1 MWSRGRPSG
10 PVRAG
15 GPVPGP
21 PRVPSPMT
29 RPVAGMAAA
38 GAPRAEAPG
47 GEFSRGRVWLV
58 ATLCGLLGLSLVL
71 VALAVADKRVGVLA
85 PLWGGGGP
93 ATTQAAP
100 PPPAPAPPA
109 GEVPATEPAKAAK
122 SAKPAEAAK
131 KARARQTTPSAADQG
146 SSDSDSS
153 ESDSDSFEPGGPPG
167 YGPGHGWG
175 QYDRNQRLAQE
186 MMRYRM
192 NAGYP
197 EHHR

>member
-1 MWSRGRPSG
+1 
-10 PVRAG
+10 V
-15 GPVPGP
+15 
-21 PRVPSPMT
+21 
-29 RPVAGMAAA
+29 A
-38 GAPRAEAPG
+38 GAPTAGAAPGQAAAPG

-71 VALAVADKRVGVLA
+71 VALVVADKRVGVLA

-93 ATTQAAP
+93 PTTQAAP
-100 PPPAPAPPA
+100 PPPEPAPP
-109 GEVPATEPAKAAK
+109 VPEAPSTEPAK
-122 SAKPAEAAK
+122 SARPARPAEAAK
-131 KARARQTTPSAADQG
+131 KARARESAPSAADQG
-146 SSDSDSS
+146 SSESDSDSS
-153 ESDSDSFEPGGPPG
+153 ESDSDSFEPAGPPG
-167 YGPGHGWG
+167 YGQGHGWG

>member
-1 MWSRGRPSG
+1 
-10 PVRAG
+10 
-15 GPVPGP
+15 
-21 PRVPSPMT
+21 MT
-29 RPVAGMAAA
+29 RPVAGMPAAS
-38 GAPRAEAPG
+38 APPGQAEAPG

-93 ATTQAAP
+93 PTTQAAP

-131 KARARQTTPSAADQG
+131 KARARQTAPSAADQG
-146 SSDSDSS
+146 SSDGDSS

>member
-1 MWSRGRPSG
+1 MGRRRPG
-10 PVRAG
+10 DDPG
-15 GPVPGP
+15 GTAP
-21 PRVPSPMT
+21 
-29 RPVAGMAAA
+29 A
-38 GAPRAEAPG
+38 GAR
-47 GEFSRGRVWLV
+47 STRW
-58 ATLCGLLGLSLVL
+58 
-71 VALAVADKRVGVLA
+71 
-85 PLWGGGGP
+85 
-93 ATTQAAP
+93 
-100 PPPAPAPPA
+100 
-109 GEVPATEPAKAAK
+109 EVPATEPAKAAK

-131 KARARQTTPSAADQG
+131 KARARQTAPSAADQG
-146 SSDSDSS
+146 SSDGDSS

>member
-1 MWSRGRPSG
+1 
-10 PVRAG
+10 
-15 GPVPGP
+15 
-21 PRVPSPMT
+21 MT
-29 RPVAGMAAA
+29 RPVAGMPAA
-38 GAPRAEAPG
+38 GAPPGQAEAPG

-93 ATTQAAP
+93 PTTQAAP

-131 KARARQTTPSAADQG
+131 KARARQTAPSAADQG
-146 SSDSDSS
+146 SSDGDSS

-167 YGPGHGWG
+167 QGHGWG
-175 QYDRNQRLAQE
+175 QYDRNHRLAQE

>member
-1 MWSRGRPSG
+1 
-10 PVRAG
+10 
-15 GPVPGP
+15 
-21 PRVPSPMT
+21 MT
-29 RPVAGMAAA
+29 RPVAGAPAA
-38 GAPRAEAPG
+38 GAPSGQAAAPG

-93 ATTQAAP
+93 PMTQAAP
-100 PPPAPAPPA
+100 PSPAPAPPVR
-109 GEVPATEPAKAAK
+109 EVPSTEPAK
-122 SAKPAEAAK
+122 SARSARPAEAAK
-131 KARARQTTPSAADQG
+131 KPRVRESAPSAADQG

-167 YGPGHGWG
+167 QGHGWG
-175 QYDRNQRLAQE
+175 QYDRNHRLAQE

>member
-1 MWSRGRPSG
+1 
-10 PVRAG
+10 
-15 GPVPGP
+15 
-21 PRVPSPMT
+21 MT
-29 RPVAGMAAA
+29 RPVAGAPTA
-38 GAPRAEAPG
+38 GAAPGQAAAPG

-71 VALAVADKRVGVLA
+71 VALVVADKRVGVLA

-93 ATTQAAP
+93 PTTQAAP
-100 PPPAPAPPA
+100 PPPEPAPP
-109 GEVPATEPAKAAK
+109 VPEAPSTEPAK
-122 SAKPAEAAK
+122 SARPARPAEAAK
-131 KARARQTTPSAADQG
+131 KARARESAPSAADQG
-146 SSDSDSS
+146 SSESDSDSS
-153 ESDSDSFEPGGPPG
+153 ESDSDSFEPAGPPG
-167 YGPGHGWG
+167 YGQGHGWG